1 MNNQLPFLSILV
13 WMPIIAG
20 ILLLSLGK
28 RPYSSFAAKVSLLIS
43 FCAVA
48 VCILLLKG
56 MDPNTIEMQFSEKI
70 PWIQGL
76 QVYYHLGADALSAL
90 LITLSVL
97 ISTIV
102 IIRAVY
108 RREPLCYLAA
118 FLMMQGFVCGAF
130 AALDAIL
137 FYVFWEA
144 TLIPMFLIIGLWG
157 GENRRYA
164 TLKFFLYTLFGSVL
178 LLAAILFLHQ
188 QFLQSPL
195 GMDSSFNILSFQAL
209 PLDLKSQ
216 QWLFFAFLLAFGIK
230 LPIWP
235 LHTWLPDAH
244 VEAPS
249 GGSMVLAGILLKMG
263 AYGLLRFMLP
273 IVPDASRFFA
283 TGMVVLSLIAIV
295 LIALIAIVQIDLKKV
310 IAYSSIAHMGF
321 VTLGLFSIY
330 GIASTAQTLEGLGL
344 AGAIIQLISHGFIS
358 AALFLCVS
366 FLYEQTHTRL
376 IKDYGGIAHQMPIFA
391 TYFMIFSLAN
401 IALPG
406 TSAFVGE
413 FLVLLT
419 AFQANIF
426 YAGLASLT
434 LILGA
439 LYSLWLYKRVILGPK
454 QSDRAT
460 LHDIGI
466 LDQGLCMLLAV
477 PIIGIGLYP
486 NPLLHFM
493 QSFIN
498 HLLAQMLISK
508 I

>member
-1 MNNQLPFLSILV
+1 M
-13 WMPIIAG
+13 AG
-20 ILLLSLGK
+20 ILLLCLAKTS
-28 RPYSSFAAKVSLLIS
+28 YSSFAFKIALLIS
-43 FCAVA
+43 LCSIAL
-48 VCILLLKG
+48 CILLLKG
-56 MDPNTIEMQFSEKI
+56 MDPNIVEMQYSEKI
-70 PWIQGL
+70 LWIQPL
-76 QVYYHLGADALSAL
+76 QVYYHLGVDTLSAL

-97 ISTIV
+97 ITTIV
-102 IIRAVY
+102 IIRAAY
-108 RREPLCYLAA
+108 RLESIQYLAA
-118 FLMMQGFVCGAF
+118 FLIIQGLMCGTF

-164 TLKFFLYTLFGSVL
+164 ALKFFLYTLFGSVL
-178 LLAAILFLHQ
+178 LLAAILYLHQ
-188 QFLQSPL
+188 QSLQNPL
-195 GMDSSFNILSFQAL
+195 SMGGSFNILNFQSL
-209 PLDLKSQ
+209 SLDLKSQ
-216 QWLFFAFLLAFGIK
+216 KWLFFAFLLAFGIK
-230 LPIWP
+230 LPLWP

-249 GGSMVLAGILLKMG
+249 GGSMVLAAILLKMG

-283 TGMVVLSLIAIV
+283 TGMIILSLIAIV
-295 LIALIAIVQIDLKKV
+295 LIALIAIVQVDLKKV

-330 GIASTAQTLEGLGL
+330 HSQSTTNHLDLLGI

-358 AALFLCVS
+358 AALFLCVG

-376 IKDYGGIAHQMPIFA
+376 IKDYGGIVHQMPIFS

-419 AFQANIF
+419 AFKANIF
-426 YAGLASLT
+426 YAILASST
-434 LILGA
+434 LVLGA
-439 LYSLWLYKRVILGPK
+439 GYSLWLYKRVILGPK
-454 QSDRAT
+454 QDYHAK
-460 LHDIGI
+460 LKDIGM
-466 LDQGLCMLLAV
+466 LDQSLCLILTL

-498 HLLAQMLISK
+498 HLLQQMLNSK